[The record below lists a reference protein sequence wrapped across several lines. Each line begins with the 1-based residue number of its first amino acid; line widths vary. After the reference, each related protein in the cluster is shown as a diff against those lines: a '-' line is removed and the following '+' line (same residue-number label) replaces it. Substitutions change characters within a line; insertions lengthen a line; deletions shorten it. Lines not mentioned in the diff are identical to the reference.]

1 MELLSVTERDR
12 SRALKRVGMLLILC
26 VVMSLLMAV
35 KPQADTIQK
44 FSMRVGQNAQLSIDG
59 VTDSLQ
65 LTVIAGKKR
74 VKLRPNG
81 TIKAKKTGTVVI
93 RATYKEQNFRFRIKI
108 KGKKK
113 RQIKELRVFDISL
126 GGAGTAAE
134 DPGKIPRA
142 NLNTAVIGAKVPE
155 NMIILVG
162 DSRTVGMK
170 ATVGGSATWIAKEN
184 EGVDWLKSTVIPK
197 LKKMEVDQKLVVFN
211 LGVNDLVQSS
221 TYISV
226 LQSLGETLRRRGATV
241 YFMTVNPV
249 DEKEEAKHGY
259 SVKNQAIVDFNVK
272 LAQALLSSGFGII
285 DTYDYLVDHSFSTVD
300 GVHYS
305 GATYKTIYSVL
316 CDAIRA

>member
-1 MELLSVTERDR
+1 MEFVSVTERNR
-12 SRALKRVGMLLILC
+12 TRALPRIGMLLILC
-26 VVMSLLMAV
+26 AVMSLLAAV
-35 KPQADTIQK
+35 KPKADTIQK
-44 FSMRVGQNAQLSIDG
+44 FNMRVGQNAQLSIGG
-59 VTDSLQ
+59 VSDSLQ

-108 KGKKK
+108 RAKKK
-113 RQIKELRVFDISL
+113 RQIKELRVFDIPVE
-126 GGAGTAAE
+126 GGST
-134 DPGKIPRA
+134 DTDQVPRA

-170 ATVGGSATWIAKEN
+170 GTVGGSATWIAKEN
-184 EGVDWLKSTVIPK
+184 EGISWLKSTVIPK
-197 LKKMEVDQKLVVFN
+197 LKKMEVDQKVVVFN
-211 LGVNDLVQSS
+211 LGVNDLAQSS
-221 TYISV
+221 NYISV
-226 LQSLGETLRRRGATV
+226 LQSLGETLRRKGATV

-249 DEKEEAKHGY
+249 DEKEEAKNGY

-272 LAQALLSSGFGII
+272 LATNLLQSGFGII

-300 GVHYS
+300 GVHYT
-305 GATYKTIYSVL
+305 GATYKTIYTVL